1 VSTIEATGNTIMD
14 LQLFT
19 TFPQDLAPEWNSL
32 LAESIQHVPF
42 LRHEY
47 LETWWQTRGGGEW
60 PPESQ
65 LAVVTARENGRLVG
79 IAPMF
84 FTPNWQGKSCLMLL
98 GSHEVSDY
106 LDFIAR
112 PESLPAFI
120 ESVLPFL
127 TQEDLGIPHWQ
138 RLDVYNL
145 LDSSPTLALLQ
156 AAAGKLG
163 WKHDEELL
171 QHSPYIP
178 LPGDWEIYL
187 AGIDKKQ
194 RHEIRR
200 KMRRAETVEDIRWY
214 VVSDAETL
222 DAEIEDFMKLME
234 QDPDK
239 ARFLSPSMRD
249 HVRLSVR
256 CAFEAGCLCLAFLEI
271 DGKKAAGY
279 LSFDYLNRLWVY
291 NSGINRDFM
300 EYSPGWVLLGNLL
313 KWSNEQGRTAF
324 DFMRGDEEYK
334 YRFGGVD
341 RFVKRVKLDR

>member
-1 VSTIEATGNTIMD
+1 MD

-19 TFPQDLAPEWNSL
+19 TFPKELEPEWNSL
-32 LAESIQHVPF
+32 LAESIEHVPF

-47 LETWWQTRGGGEW
+47 LDTWWQTRGGGEW
-60 PPESQ
+60 PPEAQ
-65 LAVVTARENGRLVG
+65 LAIVTAREGRRLIG

-84 FTPNWQGKSCLMLL
+84 YVPEWQGKSCLMLL

-106 LDFIAR
+106 LDFIVR
-112 PESLPAFI
+112 PEKLEPFL
-120 ESVLPFL
+120 ETVLPYL
-127 TQEDLGIPHWQ
+127 AGEAAGLPRWE
-138 RLDVYNL
+138 RLDLYNL
-145 LDSSPTLALLQ
+145 LDSSPSLAALQ
-156 AAAGKLG
+156 TAAQKLG
-163 WKHDEELL
+163 WKHTEEQL

-178 LPGDWEIYL
+178 LPGDWETYL
-187 AGIDKKQ
+187 ASIDKKQ

-200 KMRRAETVEDIRWY
+200 KMRRAESAPGIRWY
-214 VVSDAETL
+214 IVKDGDTL
-222 DAEIEDFMKLME
+222 DAEVEDFMRLME

-239 ARFLSPSMRD
+239 ARFLTPAMRE
-249 HVRLSVR
+249 HIRLTAR

-279 LSFDYLNRLWVY
+279 FSFDYLNRLWVY
-291 NSGINRDFM
+291 NSGINREFM
-300 EYSPGWVLLGNLL
+300 EYSPGWVLLGELL

-341 RFVKRVKLDR
+341 RFVKRVKLER